1 MILVFY
7 IALAITILLLL
18 ILVITFITCISK
30 LEIKVQNLKMSNIHK
45 NKNNEKILI
54 QISLKIGK
62 IHWLKIK
69 INKEKLAKLYVKIKK
84 SEEKNN
90 ITTQIIKN
98 RLKGDINKILKDQE
112 LKNQILNTKI
122 ELEKLN
128 TNIELGT
135 EDYILT
141 SFLVAIISIII
152 SNILPHIISQKTKNN
167 IEKIIHYKISPIYI
181 KQNIYNIQ
189 LSITMSTKISGLIQI
204 LIEIVKLKIK
214 DKKEKQNKIK
224 LEKQITNKKYS
235 TKTIN
240 TKKLNVKPV

>member
-18 ILVITFITCISK
+18 ILIITFITCISI

-152 SNILPHIISQKTKNN
+152 SYILPHIISQKTKNN

-204 LIEIVKLKIK
+204 LIKIIKLKIK
-214 DKKEKQNKIK
+214 DKKEQKNKLK
-224 LEKQITNKKYS
+224 SQTTNKKYS

>member
-18 ILVITFITCISK
+18 ILIITFITCISI

-204 LIEIVKLKIK
+204 LIKIIKLKIK
-214 DKKEKQNKIK
+214 DKKEQKNKLK
-224 LEKQITNKKYS
+224 SQTTNKKYS